1 MNNALQLA
9 LGPAGI
15 FLWSGTVSVLA
26 GAIGLIAMSSWR
38 AIFPG
43 VLTPLILIGGGGIL
57 LLFSVAH
64 YLVSKFTAA
73 QMSRPLA
80 VITLG
85 IALAG
90 MGFYLASA
98 RSMEAALDSSAP
110 SGDAVVR
117 HMIRS
122 ELCGVVAVAAFLLNT
137 IVTFRKRRSAAGVS
151 PS

>member
-1 MNNALQLA
+1 M
-9 LGPAGI
+9 
-15 FLWSGTVSVLA
+15 FLLSGTVSVLA
-26 GAIGLIAMSSWR
+26 GAIGLITMSSWR

-43 VLTPLILIGGGGIL
+43 VLTPIILIGGGGIL

-64 YLVSKFTAA
+64 YLVSKLTAA

-80 VITLG
+80 AITLG

-110 SGDAVVR
+110 TGDAVVR

-122 ELCGVVAVAAFLLNT
+122 ELCGVLAVTAFLLNA
-137 IVTFRKRRSAAGVS
+137 IVTFRKRRSLAGVS